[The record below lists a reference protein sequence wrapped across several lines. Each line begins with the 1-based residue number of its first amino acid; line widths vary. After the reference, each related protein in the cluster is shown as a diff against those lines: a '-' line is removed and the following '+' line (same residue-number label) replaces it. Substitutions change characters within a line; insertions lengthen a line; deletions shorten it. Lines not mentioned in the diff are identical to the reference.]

1 MSVSSSGSLFGAAAF
16 QGETSKAGEGQEQV
30 TLIKC
35 FIAAAGV
42 VHALSSPVGPN
53 QCNQN
58 NTAYVLELFLAH
70 ICVLSCP
77 SRPQPPPTRNPVVT
91 QCWPA
96 ACHWRRPQDDQT
108 VAPDKTSISLSRSY
122 VQAARPRRVPAQCQ
136 IAAKRPSRTKTTS
149 IKQLQQGKYPDH

>member
-1 MSVSSSGSLFGAAAF
+1 MQEHTTIIHVNISANAQNNSFQKHLRVFLWETLGAAAF
-16 QGETSKAGEGQEQV
+16 QGKMCNAGAGQEQV

-35 FIAAAGV
+35 FIAVAGA

-58 NTAYVLELFLAH
+58 NTAHVLVLFLAH
-70 ICVLSCP
+70 ICP
-77 SRPQPPPTRNPVVT
+77 SPHTHTHSHNPVVT

-96 ACHWRRPQDDQT
+96 ACHWRRPQDGQT

-122 VQAARPRRVPAQCQ
+122 VHGRNEFHLNAR
-136 IAAKRPSRTKTTS
+136 
-149 IKQLQQGKYPDH
+149 